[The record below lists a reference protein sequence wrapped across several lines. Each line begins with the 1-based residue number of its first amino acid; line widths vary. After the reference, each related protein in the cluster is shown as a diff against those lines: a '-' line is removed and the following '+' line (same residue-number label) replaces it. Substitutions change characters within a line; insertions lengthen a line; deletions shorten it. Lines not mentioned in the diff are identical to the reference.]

1 LPAQDWA
8 LDSQAEVRRAV
19 VPIYLRAA
27 EGPAVVI
34 RADHVFNDYQ
44 RRGFFRIGVLPL
56 CVLDG
61 VSVEVRETNQI
72 AAALSRASESFAA
85 RGSMSRAVEARNFSI
100 SFPNQKSATMKA
112 RRVCFEKGDE
122 WWFEEGILR
131 LHSGECVSLQTAR
144 LVVRGPAAG
153 DLIYAGRN
161 GPVRFNLI
169 SSHSTEE
176 NEPKTNHEKTPG
188 HDLVDRS

>member
-8 LDSQAEVRRAV
+8 LDSQAEVRGAV
-19 VPIYLRAA
+19 VPVYLQAA
-27 EGPAVVI
+27 DGPAVVI

-61 VSVEVRETNQI
+61 VSVEVRETNQV

-100 SFPNQKSATMKA
+100 SFPNQKSATVKA

-122 WWFEEGILR
+122 WLVAEGILR
-131 LHSGECVSLQTAR
+131 LHGGECVSLRTGR

-153 DLIYAGRN
+153 DLIYAGTN
-161 GPVRFNLI
+161 GLVRFNLI
-169 SSHSTEE
+169 SSRSTEE
-176 NEPKTNHEKTPG
+176 KEPNNSHEKPPARRLG
-188 HDLVDRS
+188 DPS